1 MEEIKIYV
9 VGNATYYAS
18 WINNHKLVDN
28 IEDADIVLF
37 TGGEDVD
44 PSIYGKEKHPR
55 TYSNLERDLKEK
67 AEFEKMKPTQ
77 LALGICRGS
86 QFLCAL
92 NGGLLIQDC
101 TGHALY
107 ETHEITND
115 EGLIL
120 NITSTHHQM
129 QYPFNLTH
137 GKDYDLLFYA
147 RPSRSYY
154 YDGDGITSVPYEPE
168 IVFYHV
174 TGKPCSLAIQ
184 GHPEMMRKD
193 APVIEILNKL
203 VKQCLTDA
211 RSKTF

>member
-9 VGNATYYAS
+9 VGNATNYAS

-44 PSIYGKEKHPR
+44 PSIYGKERHPR
-55 TYSNLERDLKEK
+55 TYSNLERDLAEK
-67 AEFEKMKPTQ
+67 AEFEKMKPNQ

-86 QFLCAL
+86 QLLCAL

-101 TGHALY
+101 SGHAMF

-115 EGLIL
+115 SGITL

-129 QYPFNLTH
+129 QYPFNLNK
-137 GKDYDLLFYA
+137 KDYDLLYFA
-147 RPSRSYY
+147 KPNRSHY
-154 YDGDGITSVPYEPE
+154 YDGDGIEHVPYEPE
-168 IVFYHV
+168 IVYYHV
-174 TGKPCSLAIQ
+174 KGKPCSLAIQ
-184 GHPEMMRKD
+184 GHPEMMRNTS
-193 APVIEILNKL
+193 PVINVLNKL
-203 VKQCLTDA
+203 IEKCLTDA